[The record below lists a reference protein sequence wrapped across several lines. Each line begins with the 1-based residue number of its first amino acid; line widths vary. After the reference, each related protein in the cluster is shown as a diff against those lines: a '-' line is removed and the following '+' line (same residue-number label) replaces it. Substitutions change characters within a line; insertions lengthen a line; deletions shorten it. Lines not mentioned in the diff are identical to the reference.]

1 MEQIGKYIK
10 MTPNKIADFLDE
22 KVLGKVAP
30 GYAISLIRDGQTEQQ
45 CSGTMAE
52 NLSTEISPHSVYD
65 LASISKLYTSALL
78 LKAVENGQLGL
89 NDQVG
94 KYLPNFAKSKLTIK
108 DLMTHHVDFGFGMG
122 EQRAKADNGQVFKE
136 NLLAII
142 PPTEPLNG
150 VNYHNLGYIYLGFI
164 LEQIFHQTLSTQLR
178 CFLDEEGLTETYTG
192 DALPV
197 VVNTVPTEK
206 TAEGDL
212 HNLTNDES
220 ARLLGGQAGN
230 AGIFAST
237 GDLAQFACKWLN
249 TTMFSHD
256 TIRQVF
262 TEYDGT
268 GEKSQGLCWWG
279 RIYGQKQLQPGVY
292 CHPGYTGSIVF
303 VRPEKRNVC
312 VFQCNRTY
320 YGRDNDKHHDIFRF
334 LSEII

>member
-1 MEQIGKYIK
+1 MKNYPSNDFTLE
-10 MTPNKIADFLDE
+10 KIVDYLDE

-30 GYAISLIRDGQTEQQ
+30 GYAMSLLRDGQTQQ
-45 CSGTMAE
+45 QSGGTMAE
-52 NLSTEISPHSVYD
+52 NSSTEISPHSVFD

-78 LKAVENGQLGL
+78 LKAVENGQLRL
-89 NDQVG
+89 DDQIG
-94 KYLPNFAKSKLTIK
+94 KYLPNFIKSRLTIK

-122 EQRAKADNGQVFKE
+122 KQRAKVANGHEFEE

-178 CFLDEEGLTETYTG
+178 NFLDEEGLTETHTG

-197 VVNTVPTEK
+197 GVKTVPTEK
-206 TAEGDL
+206 TVEGDL
-212 HNLTNDES
+212 FNLTNDES

-237 GDLAQFACKWLN
+237 RGLAQFAGKWLDN
-249 TTMFSHD
+249 TMFSQD
-256 TIRQVF
+256 TVRQVF
-262 TEYDGT
+262 TEYDET

-279 RIYGQKQLQPGVY
+279 RIYGQKQLPSGVY

-303 VRPEKRNVC
+303 VRPETQDVC

-320 YGRDNDKHHDIFRF
+320 YGRDNDRHHEIFRF